1 MGMDIE
7 KKKQNQLN
15 EIAKSSI
22 SKAKPR
28 NIQNEKKND
37 RNNTIALIKGKEWYL
52 KLLKLHYFNNLC
64 LVFQISDKINHFFSI
79 IFHLETYILDT
90 DNQQNQQKYLPRVL
104 KIQK

>member
-7 KKKQNQLN
+7 KKQNQLN
-15 EIAKSSI
+15 EIATSST

-52 KLLKLHYFNNLC
+52 KLLKLHYFN
-64 LVFQISDKINHFFSI
+64 KITLF
-79 IFHLETYILDT
+79 
-90 DNQQNQQKYLPRVL
+90 
-104 KIQK
+104 